1 MADQILSTVESLNSL
16 FFFFFFFFHT
26 VHKDRKVNTPPLQVF
41 FSLTLILRM
50 KIEFTQYSD
59 FWSCS
64 KLYYFLPNSIKLH

>member
-16 FFFFFFFFHT
+16 FFFFFFFHT

>member
-16 FFFFFFFFHT
+16 FFFFHI
-26 VHKDRKVNTPPLQVF
+26 VHKDWKVNTPPLQFF

>member
-1 MADQILSTVESLNSL
+1 MVDQILSTVESLNYL
-16 FFFFFFFFHT
+16 FFFFHI
-26 VHKDRKVNTPPLQVF
+26 VHKDWKVNTPPLQFF

>member
-16 FFFFFFFFHT
+16 FFSFFFHT
-26 VHKDRKVNTPPLQVF
+26 VHKDWKVNTPPLQFF

>member
-1 MADQILSTVESLNSL
+1 MVDQILSTVESLNSL
-16 FFFFFFFFHT
+16 SFFFHI
-26 VHKDRKVNTPPLQVF
+26 VHKDWKVNTPPLQFF